1 MGIAR
6 AGRGDGSPDGAS
18 ASITRRANHARVK
31 FWMCWPS
38 VAGSEAENLNVR
50 WTLRGGLNIHVA
62 GMPAPPDPVPVHI
75 TEEAGLTAAWEEDF
89 RVEPLVDEGDR
100 VAQGAPVLR
109 SRRHPEIVVT
119 APMACRVAKIGLNA
133 GRRLS
138 RIVFYSES
146 DAGRH
151 EFDTRAAK
159 GLDDSAAV
167 RTALQESGLW
177 RSFRSRPFG
186 QEPQPEE
193 AAAAIVVMALDTRPA
208 APDPRLAL
216 AGREADFERG
226 LRALLT
232 VSEGPVYVVQSSSAA
247 DLVDSAALAERV
259 RIVRSSGQHPWG
271 LPGFQIHQIH
281 PAEPGKPVW
290 DLHAEDVAGIGAFL
304 ATGLVPETRLISV
317 TGSALRE
324 QRYVRCQPGAD
335 LRGLSHGLVK
345 PGRHTI
351 LSGSALDGHEARW
364 LGPRHRQTTI
374 VSGDAGGGRH
384 HWFLSALQGASRPLP
399 VIPTAAVDHAMGGAL
414 PAAAL
419 LRALSAGDTETAV
432 KLGALSFLAEDM
444 SLVDYVTGA
453 EPRFS
458 EVLTAL
464 LERIEQEEVG

>member
-1 MGIAR
+1 M
-6 AGRGDGSPDGAS
+6 
-18 ASITRRANHARVK
+18 
-31 FWMCWPS
+31 
-38 VAGSEAENLNVR
+38 R
-50 WTLRGGLNIHVA
+50 WTLTGGLSVRIA
-62 GMPAPPDPVPVHI
+62 AMPDPPDPVPIHI
-75 TEEAGLTAAWEEDF
+75 TEEAGLTATWEEDF

-109 SRRHPEIVVT
+109 SRRYPEIVVT

-159 GLDDSAAV
+159 GLDDPAAV
-167 RTALQESGLW
+167 RAALQESGLW
-177 RSFRSRPFG
+177 RNFRSRPFG
-186 QEPQPEE
+186 REPHPAETPT
-193 AAAAIVVMALDTRPA
+193 AIVVMAVDTRPA

-226 LRALLT
+226 LGALLT
-232 VSEGPVYVVQSSSAA
+232 LSDGPVYVVQSSGA
-247 DLVDSAALAERV
+247 DLADAGAFAERV
-259 RIVRSSGQHPWG
+259 RIVRSDGQHPWG

-281 PAEPGKPVW
+281 PAETGKPVW
-290 DLHAEDVAGIGAFL
+290 DAHAEDIAGFGAFL
-304 ATGLVPETRLISV
+304 ATGLVPETRLVSIA
-317 TGSALRE
+317 GSALRE

-335 LRGLSHGLVK
+335 LRGLSHGLVR

-364 LGPRHRQTTI
+364 LGSRHRQTTV
-374 VSGDAGGGRH
+374 VSGDAGGSRQ

-399 VIPTAAVDHAMGGAL
+399 VIPTAAVDQAMGGDL

-419 LRALSAGDTETAV
+419 LRALSSGDTETAV
-432 KLGALSFLAEDM
+432 KLGVLSFLAEDM

-453 EPRFS
+453 EPRFT

>member
-1 MGIAR
+1 M
-6 AGRGDGSPDGAS
+6 
-18 ASITRRANHARVK
+18 
-31 FWMCWPS
+31 
-38 VAGSEAENLNVR
+38 R
-50 WTLRGGLNIHVA
+50 WTLTGGLNVHVA
-62 GMPAPPDPVPVHI
+62 DLPAPPDPVPVHI
-75 TEEAGLTAAWEEDF
+75 TEEAGIAASWDEDF
-89 RVEPLVDEGDR
+89 RVELLVEEGNR

-109 SRRHPEIVVT
+109 SRRHPEVVVT
-119 APMACRVAKIGLNA
+119 APMSARVAMIGLNA

-138 RIVFYSES
+138 RIVFFRES
-146 DAGRH
+146 DAERH
-151 EFDTRAAK
+151 QFDTRAAK
-159 GLDDSAAV
+159 ELNDSAAV
-167 RTALQESGLW
+167 RKGLQESGLW

-186 QEPQPEE
+186 QEPRPDEVP
-193 AAAAIVVMALDTRPA
+193 AAIVVMALDTRPA

-226 LRALLT
+226 LQALLKMG
-232 VSEGPVYVVQSSSAA
+232 EGPVYVCQSRDG
-247 DLVDSAALAERV
+247 DLFDAKSVGDRV
-259 RIVRSSGQHPWG
+259 RTVRSGARHPWG
-271 LPGFQIHQIH
+271 LPGFQIHRIH
-281 PAEPGKPVW
+281 PAETGKPVW
-290 DLHAEDVAGIGAFL
+290 DLHAEDVAGMGAFL
-304 ATGLVPETRLISV
+304 ATGLVPETRMISV

-324 QRYVRCQPGAD
+324 QRFVRCQPGAD

-364 LGPRHRQTTI
+364 LGARHRQATV
-374 VSGDAGGGRH
+374 VSGDAGGQRY

-399 VIPTAAVDHAMGGAL
+399 VIPTAAVDQAMGGEL

-432 KLGALSFLAEDM
+432 RLGALSFLAEDM

>member
-1 MGIAR
+1 MLLLCNNTKRTDIAQH
-6 AGRGDGSPDGAS
+6 AANGQLRGD
-18 ASITRRANHARVK
+18 
-31 FWMCWPS
+31 
-38 VAGSEAENLNVR
+38 AENATVR
-50 WTLRGGLNIHVA
+50 WNPGGGLSVRVA
-62 GMPAPPDPVPVHI
+62 DMPTPPNPVPIHI
-75 TEEAGLTAAWEEDF
+75 TEEAGLTAAWDDDF
-89 RVEPLVDEGDR
+89 RVEPLVAEGDR

-109 SRRHPEIVVT
+109 SRRHPEITVA
-119 APMACRVAKIGLNA
+119 APMAARIARIGLDA
-133 GRRLS
+133 GHRLS
-138 RIVFYSES
+138 RIIFYLES

-151 EFDTRAAK
+151 AFDTRAAK
-159 GLDDSAAV
+159 ALDDPAAV
-167 RTALQESGLW
+167 RGALQEAGLW
-177 RSFRSRPFG
+177 RVFRSRPFG
-186 QEPQPEE
+186 QEPRPNETP
-193 AAAAIVVMALDTRPA
+193 AAIVVMALDTRPA

-216 AGREADFERG
+216 AGRETDFERG
-226 LRALLT
+226 LRILLKMG
-232 VSEGPVYVVQSSSAA
+232 EGPVYVCQPRGSEIFDAKP
-247 DLVDSAALAERV
+247 LGERV
-259 RIVRSSGQHPWG
+259 RIVKSGGGHPWG

-281 PAEPGKPVW
+281 PAETGRPVW
-290 DLHAEDVAGIGAFL
+290 DLHAEDVADLGAFL
-304 ATGLVPETRLISV
+304 ETGLVPETRLISV
-317 TGSALRE
+317 AGSALRE
-324 QRYVRCQPGAD
+324 QRFVRCQAGAD

-364 LGPRHRQTTI
+364 LGPRHRQTTVI
-374 VSGDAGGGRH
+374 SGDTGGQRH

-419 LRALSAGDTETAV
+419 LRALSSGDAETAV